1 MLGFKY
7 YFADKGAQ
15 HHSHQ
20 SDIQSQAFSEFKIPR
35 LQTFRR
41 KSVRLR
47 MRIEAIRHI
56 GVLGGGVMGGG
67 IAQIMTSLAG
77 YRVTVRDLTQEI
89 LDDTR
94 DELVDR
100 KWGVKRAVERG
111 KLGFDQALR
120 AIESVSYTLNLEDLA
135 DCDLIIEAVPERLEL
150 KQQVF
155 KELDGIAKSECIF
168 ASNTSGFVIK
178 EMARDLSDERKKLF
192 VGMHFSNPVPVMK
205 MLEVVT
211 TEESDPEVGE
221 ICKAVGEAAGR
232 AVSMVKDKEGTY
244 GFILNRVFAA
254 AAREARKI
262 VDDGLATPEDVDK
275 AMITG
280 RNWPAAFFGARGG
293 IGKKW

>member
-1 MLGFKY
+1 
-7 YFADKGAQ
+7 
-15 HHSHQ
+15 
-20 SDIQSQAFSEFKIPR
+20 
-35 LQTFRR
+35 
-41 KSVRLR
+41 
-47 MRIEAIRHI
+47 MRFEDVQHI

-67 IAQIMTSLAG
+67 IAQIMSGLGG
-77 YRVTVRDLTQEI
+77 YRVTVVDISQQI
-89 LDDTR
+89 LDDTQ
-94 DELVDR
+94 EGLVDG

-111 KLGFDQALR
+111 KLGFDQAVR
-120 AIESVSYTLNLEDLA
+120 AIENVSYSLDNNDLS

-155 KELDGIAKSECIF
+155 KELDEIVKADCIF

-178 EMARDLSDERKKLF
+178 EIAKDVSDERKSKF

-205 MLEVVT
+205 MLEVIT
-211 TEESDPEVGE
+211 TDESDEEVGA

-254 AAREARKI
+254 AAREARQI
-262 VDDGLATPEDVDK
+262 VEDGLATPEDVDK

-280 RNWPAAFFGARGG
+280 RNWPAAFFGSRGG
-293 IGKKW
+293 IGKQW

>member
-1 MLGFKY
+1 M
-7 YFADKGAQ
+7 
-15 HHSHQ
+15 
-20 SDIQSQAFSEFKIPR
+20 R
-35 LQTFRR
+35 L
-41 KSVRLR
+41 
-47 MRIEAIRHI
+47 EDIRHI

-67 IAQIMTSLAG
+67 IAQILSALAG

-94 DELVDR
+94 DELFDK

-111 KLGFDQALR
+111 KIGFDQAIR
-120 AIESVSYTLNLEDLA
+120 AMENVSFTLDLVDLA

-155 KELDGIAKSECIF
+155 KELDGVVKADCIF

-178 EMARDLSDERKKLF
+178 EIAQDVSDERKRNF

-205 MLEVVT
+205 MLEVIT
-211 TEESDPEVGE
+211 TDESDPEVGE

-254 AAREARKI
+254 AAREAKQI
-262 VDDGLATPEDVDK
+262 VDDGLASPEDVDK

-280 RNWPAAFFGARGG
+280 RNWPAAFFGSRGG
-293 IGKKW
+293 IGKQW

>member
-1 MLGFKY
+1 MRLE
-7 YFADKGAQ
+7 
-15 HHSHQ
+15 
-20 SDIQSQAFSEFKIPR
+20 DIQ
-35 LQTFRR
+35 
-41 KSVRLR
+41 
-47 MRIEAIRHI
+47 HI

-67 IAQIMTSLAG
+67 IAQIMATLAG

-89 LDDTR
+89 LDATR
-94 DELVDR
+94 DEVVER

-111 KLGFDQALR
+111 KIGFDQAMR
-120 AIESVSYTLNLEDLA
+120 AIENVSYTLDLSDLA
-135 DCDLIIEAVPERLEL
+135 DCDLIIEAVPENLEL
-150 KQQVF
+150 KQAVF
-155 KELDGIAKSECIF
+155 KELDGIVKPNCIF

-178 EMARDLSDERKKLF
+178 EIARDVSNERKTKF

-205 MLEVVT
+205 MLEVIT
-211 TEESDPEVGE
+211 TDESDSEVGE

-254 AAREARKI
+254 AAREAKQI

-280 RNWPAAFFGARGG
+280 RNWPAAFFGSRGG
-293 IGKKW
+293 IGKQW